1 MSRSD
6 FVSPNARRWLNLIS
20 FAEGTWGGGG
30 PRYDITF
37 GYTPIRDLSRHPDRV
52 VRSGRYASAAAG
64 AYQFMPN
71 TWQRAAA
78 ATGVSDFGPRSQDL
92 AALQLMRW
100 RGVDPNRAPI
110 NPQNIAKLSGEWAA
124 FPTLRGSSAY
134 GQPSKSFE
142 SLLKF
147 AQKQGAAPVSY
158 DPSVQYATGGPEA
171 GAPGGELDEALAQ
184 TILGGYIG
192 SILSRPKGDV
202 SLAQSTMPDVAHSS
216 YDETDEAIE
225 DKFLDTLMQTEDQRQ
240 LSQQKIQEQAARQG
254 ELEIDRA
261 RQQMNQLIANAQQA
275 FKPASAVF

>member
-20 FAEGTWGGGG
+20 FAEGTWSGGG

-37 GYTPIRDLSRHPDRV
+37 GYTPINDLSRHPDRV
-52 VRSGRYASAAAG
+52 VRSGGYASAAAG

-71 TWQRAAA
+71 TWQRAAR

-124 FPTLRGSSAY
+124 FPTLRGVSAY
-134 GQPSKSFE
+134 GQPVKKME

-158 DPSVQYATGGPEA
+158 DPSVQYATGGPVA
-171 GAPGGELDEALAQ
+171 DAASGQTDEALAQ
-184 TILGGYIG
+184 SILSGYIG
-192 SILSRPKGDV
+192 SILSRPKSDA
-202 SLAQSTMPDVAHSS
+202 SLEQSSMPNLASSS
-216 YDETDEAIE
+216 YNETDEEIE
-225 DKFLDTLMQTEDQRQ
+225 DKFLETMLQTENEKQ
-240 LSQQKIQEQAARQG
+240 LSQQKIQDQAIRQG

-261 RQQMNQLIANAQQA
+261 RQQMNQLITNAQQA